1 MWYLICFWHP
11 MYSACEISG
20 SQNQGKKQNTFS
32 NICFYIKV
40 EYFGMAM
47 FLRSF

>member
-1 MWYLICFWHP
+1 MVSYMFWHP

-20 SQNQGKKQNTFS
+20 SQNQGKKHNTFS

-40 EYFGMAM
+40 EYFGMVM